1 MSFCIALDALLKYG
15 TVNTTPATTL
25 NNVQD
30 VTVSGDKET
39 IDRVR
44 RGVKWKGK
52 KTTLKNLSL
61 DCGLLYDP
69 TDAGFTAIKNA
80 FMLDTPIALA
90 ALDDQ
95 GHGFIADYEVT
106 KFERD
111 EPVEGD
117 MTMACTFELNT
128 DLRVPQWV

>member
-1 MSFCIALDALLKYG
+1 MSFCVGLDAVLKYG
-15 TVNTTPATTL
+15 AVNTTPATTL
-25 NNVQD
+25 QNVQD

-52 KTTLKNLSL
+52 KTTCKNLAL
-61 DCGLLYDP
+61 DVALLYDP
-69 TDAGFTAIKNA
+69 TDAGFTAIRQAYYN
-80 FMLDTPIALA
+80 DTPIALA

-95 GHGFIADYEVT
+95 GHGWIADYEVT
-106 KFERD
+106 KFERS

-117 MTMACTFELNT
+117 LTMSLSFALNT
-128 DLRVPQWV
+128 DKRSPVWV